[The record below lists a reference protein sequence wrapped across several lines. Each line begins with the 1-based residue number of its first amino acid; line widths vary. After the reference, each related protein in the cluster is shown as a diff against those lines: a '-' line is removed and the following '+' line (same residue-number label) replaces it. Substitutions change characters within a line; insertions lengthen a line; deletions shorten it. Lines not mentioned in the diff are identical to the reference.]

1 MIDLSDNTNRW
12 GAAPAAARV
21 MRDGSPDLSRYPERY
36 ADSLKDAIGDYL
48 GVSPASVTTGCGSDG
63 VLEMAMR
70 AFGSAG
76 DRVAIPEPT
85 FPMPAAFA
93 EVNGLQPV
101 TLALDADCQPDVDAI
116 TAVRARI
123 VYLCSPNN
131 PLGVPC
137 DAEWVKA
144 IARATDGLVIVD
156 EAYAEFAGSSV
167 VPLLG
172 ELPNVLVVRTM
183 SKAFGLAGAR
193 VGYAAGAPEVIAR
206 LERARGPFQVN
217 AVGVAAAVRA
227 LREDVRWMREH
238 AALAVSER
246 EYLAEGL
253 RALGLSPLPSRA
265 NFVLLPLPDAAAV
278 AERMSAQG
286 IAVRSFPSLRPVC
299 APLASTGGSALRVT
313 AGPRAEMDAA
323 LAALECALETVAS

>member
-21 MRDGSPDLSRYPERY
+21 MREAPDLSRYPERY
-36 ADSLKDAIGDYL
+36 ADSLKEAIGDYL
-48 GVSPASVTTGCGSDG
+48 GVSTARVTTGCGSDG
-63 VLEMAMR
+63 VLEMTMR
-70 AFGSAG
+70 AFGNAG

-101 TLALDADCQPDVDAI
+101 MLPLDADCQPEVDAI
-116 TAVRARI
+116 AAARARV

-137 DAEWVKA
+137 DVERVRA
-144 IARATDGLVIVD
+144 IARATQGLVIVD
-156 EAYAEFAGSSV
+156 EAYAEFADASM
-167 VPLLG
+167 VPQLG
-172 ELPNVLVVRTM
+172 ELANVLVVRTM

-193 VGYAAGAPEVIAR
+193 VGYATGAPEIVAQ

-217 AVGVAAAVRA
+217 AVGAAAATRA
-227 LREDVRWMREH
+227 LREDVQWMREH
-238 AALAVSER
+238 AALAARER
-246 EYLAEGL
+246 EYLAQRL
-253 RALGLSPLPSRA
+253 QALGLGPLPSRG
-265 NFVLLPLPDAAAV
+265 NFVLLPVPEAPRV
-278 AERMSAQG
+278 AERMGAQG
-286 IAVRSFPSLRPVC
+286 VRVRSFTSLRAVC
-299 APLASTGGSALRVT
+299 APLASSGGSALRIT

-323 LAALECALETVAS
+323 IAALEYALEKVPS